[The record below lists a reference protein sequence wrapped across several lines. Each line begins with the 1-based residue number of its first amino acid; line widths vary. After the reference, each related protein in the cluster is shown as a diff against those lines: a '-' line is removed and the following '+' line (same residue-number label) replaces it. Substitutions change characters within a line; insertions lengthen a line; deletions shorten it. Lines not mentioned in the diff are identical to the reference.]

1 MANKHCKCVL
11 IGDFNMD
18 TFAGCLNND
27 KDFPTVESII
37 APFDQVIQVLNDESL
52 ECWTNKPDF
61 AVIWTQPERN
71 NQAFHRILN
80 YEKVPVG
87 LVLEEVDEYASLL
100 RAVRDRVK
108 TVIVPTWVLPSYQRG
123 FGMLDMRTEIGIS
136 NTLMRMNLRLCE
148 RLADTP
154 NIYLLDTQRWIGTVG
169 KNAFNPKLWYLGK
182 IAFGNEVFKEAIKDI
197 KSAYRGIS
205 GSSKKLII
213 IDLDNTLWGGIV
225 GDIGWENIRLG
236 GHDYIGEAYV
246 DFQKTLKSL
255 TNRGILLGIV
265 SKNDEV
271 IALEAIRKH
280 PEMVLRLDDFAGY
293 RINWQDK
300 AENIVDLVTD
310 LNIDLQSVVFID
322 DNPVEQARV
331 RDALSAVLVPEWPRD
346 QMLYKS
352 ALLNLRC
359 FDTPSI
365 TQEDAQRTKMY
376 VIERQRKNFKDTCSS
391 TNDWLK
397 SLGTKVQMETINAVN
412 LERTVQLF
420 NKTNQM
426 NLTTRRMTKLEMTN
440 WVIQKNH
447 KLWNFRV
454 SDRFGDLGI
463 TGIISL
469 ELEDKNGRIVDFILS
484 CRVMG
489 RKVEETMLHIVIKY
503 AQSIRLEELHA
514 RYVPT
519 PKNKPCLEFWR
530 SSGFSYDEKSNGFTW
545 NLFNKYALPDC
556 VEIVNEGE
564 DGCTR
569 LI

>member
-1 MANKHCKCVL
+1 MANKQCKCVL
-11 IGDFNMD
+11 VGDFTMD

-27 KDFPTVESII
+27 KDYPTVESII
-37 APFDQVIQVLNDESL
+37 TPFDQVIQMLTNEKL
-52 ECWTNKPDF
+52 GCWTDKPDF
-61 AVIWTQPERN
+61 AVIWTQPERI
-71 NQAFHRILN
+71 NQAFNRILN
-80 YEKVPVG
+80 YEKVS
-87 LVLEEVDEYASLL
+87 LSQVLEEVDEYASLL
-100 RAVRDRVK
+100 RSVRDRVN

-123 FGMLDMRTEIGIS
+123 FGMLDMRSEIGIS

-148 RLADTP
+148 RLADIP
-154 NIYLLDTQRWIGTVG
+154 NVYLLDTQRWIGEVG
-169 KNAFNPKLWYLGK
+169 KKAFNPKLWYMGK
-182 IAFGNEVFKEAIKDI
+182 IAFGNEVFKEAVKDV
-197 KSAYRGIS
+197 KSAYRGIN

-213 IDLDNTLWGGIV
+213 LDLDNTLWGGIV

-265 SKNDEV
+265 SKNEEV

-300 AENIVDLVTD
+300 AENIVDLVAD
-310 LNIDLQSVVFID
+310 LKIGLQSVVFID
-322 DNPVEQARV
+322 DNPVERARV
-331 RDALSAVLVPEWPRD
+331 RDALNTVFVPEWPRD

-352 ALLNLRC
+352 ALLSLRC

-376 VIERQRKNFKDTCSS
+376 VTERQRKDLKDTCIS
-391 TNDWLK
+391 TNEWLK
-397 SLGTKVQMETINAVN
+397 SLGMKVQVEPISPIN

-426 NLTTRRMTKLEMTN
+426 NLTTRRMTKLEMAN
-440 WVIQKNH
+440 WVSQKNH

-469 ELEDKNGRIVDFILS
+469 EIEGKNGRIVDFILS

-489 RKVEETMLHIVIKY
+489 RKIEETMLYIVIKY
-503 AQSIRLEELHA
+503 ARSIRLKELHA

-519 PKNKPCLEFWR
+519 SKNKPCLDFWM
-530 SSGFSYDEKSNGFTW
+530 SSGFSYEEQNNSFSW
-545 NLFNKYALPDC
+545 NLFNEYTLPDC
-556 VEIVNEGE
+556 LEIVNEE
-564 DGCTR
+564 DR
-569 LI
+569 LY